1 VKRCQGTNKAG
12 ERCGAPAGASGF
24 CIAHD
29 PDRKAEH
36 RAGVEKGGRVARRG
50 HDLTAL
56 PTEMP
61 PATFAR
67 WLRGRLVDVW
77 NRLEAG
83 EIEPGVAHA
92 FAGLSNAMKGLLEVQ
107 VSLDELTALAAEVAD
122 LRERLTERA
131 A

>member
-1 VKRCQGTNKAG
+1 MNRCQGTNKAG

-24 CIAHD
+24 CISHD
-29 PDRKAEH
+29 PDRRAEH